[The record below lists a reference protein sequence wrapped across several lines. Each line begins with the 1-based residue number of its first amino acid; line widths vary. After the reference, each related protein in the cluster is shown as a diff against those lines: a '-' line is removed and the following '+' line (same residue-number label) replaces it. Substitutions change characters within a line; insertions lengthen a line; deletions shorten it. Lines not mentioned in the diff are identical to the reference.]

1 MTVVAGTL
9 EVVLAAVIRVEG
21 EAILGLES
29 VGLEVGWA
37 CRDMEEAWVAG
48 ENQPIAGEA
57 M

>member
-9 EVVLAAVIRVEG
+9 EVVLAAVIQAEG

-37 CRDMEEAWVAG
+37 CLDVEEAWAAG
-48 ENQPIAGEA
+48 ENQPIAGGA